1 MNLNYN
7 YLWIFIASFILSSL
21 LTAVYIIF
29 AKKFKLV
36 DDPSGNPRK
45 IHKKPIPLGGG
56 VAIFL
61 SLFIIVA
68 FLARQGLLID
78 QKIAPQIIWGMF
90 VASLVLVISGY
101 WDDKLSLKPWQSLVG
116 PVLAIII
123 VMLAGLHISYITNPV
138 GGILQI
144 DKLWFGYLSLILT
157 FLWLLG
163 MTYTTKLLDGID
175 GLASSICLVASL
187 MIFIVSLT
195 WDIKY
200 STTSFI
206 SLALAGSLLGF
217 LAWNWHPAKVFL
229 GEGGST
235 FIGFALGVL
244 AIISGSKIATALL
257 VMGAPIIDVVLVI
270 FRRLRQKKS
279 IWQGDSEHLHFKL
292 RQVGLSQ
299 SQIVL
304 FLAFLSVCFGTI
316 AIFFSTKIKII
327 FLFLFIAFLLIFN
340 YRINNYLNKK
350 YEKL

>member
-1 MNLNYN
+1 
-7 YLWIFIASFILSSL
+7 
-21 LTAVYIIF
+21 
-29 AKKFKLV
+29 
-36 DDPSGNPRK
+36 
-45 IHKKPIPLGGG
+45 
-56 VAIFL
+56 
-61 SLFIIVA
+61 
-68 FLARQGLLID
+68 
-78 QKIAPQIIWGMF
+78 
-90 VASLVLVISGY
+90 
-101 WDDKLSLKPWQSLVG
+101 QSLVAQ
-116 PVLAIII
+116 VLAIINLKQAPI
-123 VMLAGLHISYITNPV
+123 QNSSITKPPV
-138 GGILQI
+138 AIKQI
-144 DKLWFGYLSLILT
+144 DKLSFGYLSLILT